1 MGAQKLLLPV
11 RGKAMIE
18 HVLDAAGAY
27 ETIIVASP
35 AVARAL
41 PEGVRYTTI
50 LNMEPELGM
59 AHSLALANA
68 AARPEAA
75 LLVFL
80 GDKPFVTAQLAE
92 RIAAAA
98 ASADAD
104 IAFPE
109 RDGAGGHPVFF
120 STNARA
126 KIGGTG
132 DSLRAIRDDASLRR
146 LALPIKDEGAY
157 RDIDDPGALATLVE

>member
-1 MGAQKLLLPV
+1 MGAQKLLLPI
-11 RGKAMIE
+11 RGKPMIE
-18 HVLDAAGAY
+18 HVLDAASAY

-35 AVARAL
+35 AVTRAL
-41 PEGVRYTTI
+41 PRGERYTTI
-50 LNMEPELGM
+50 LNVEPELGM

-68 AARPEAA
+68 AAPPEAA

-80 GDKPFVTAQLAE
+80 GDKPFVTAQLAKQ
-92 RIAAAA
+92 IAAAA
-98 ASADAD
+98 ASSGAD

-120 STNARA
+120 SPKARA

-157 RDIDDPGALATLVE
+157 RDIDDPGAFATLVE